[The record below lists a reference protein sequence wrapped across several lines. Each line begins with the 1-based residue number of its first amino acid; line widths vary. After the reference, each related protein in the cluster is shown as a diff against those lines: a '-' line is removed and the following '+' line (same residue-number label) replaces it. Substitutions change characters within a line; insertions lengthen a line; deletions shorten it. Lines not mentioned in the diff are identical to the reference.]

1 MERISYLLQIIIDYM
16 LNNNLNIDKAT
27 FFTVII
33 GQITI
38 YGILLTFYQFVAAYQ
53 GNQKAAIR
61 YLGVNIIEYSVR
73 KNISA
78 FNNIVSR
85 KVFGVIF
92 VMEILYKPFIT
103 IYGDMLQAETI
114 CVINYFWFLFVIFY
128 FVVFVF
134 LFFQC
139 TRSIIIIK
147 LSSDRK
153 TNESLVRDINKEFL
167 KKTVKERISQKAIDL
182 LSLDFAYLR
191 HAIQIDD
198 NGELQSRYNRLIQL
212 IFTGYIERKQYEIS
226 NIEKRGRILRNQV
239 PWIYNSN
246 CEVHLLQEV
255 IDQIYFQLDEQNVR
269 SILNFYID
277 LIRLNLMRAKLA
289 EYSKISFNRYDD
301 LSSKVEKKVF
311 VVSAWKDVMLK
322 LYKKLSDEKKQELI
336 YRLQSDINQEQ
347 YCKECIKDLIRVE
360 IDCIFSGNREQ
371 KDFVKIFGQI
381 IKDESFN
388 DFCSQIIRDKIIYYN
403 RVDAGEIIGQLSEKN
418 CTYLFSYI
426 VLYYSIYRFRFE
438 WEYININ
445 VLRSLWKQHSS
456 MQDDAEEV
464 IKKIRNSNIGH
475 RFEEKMYFKFVEYIN
490 ASVAGELFN
499 MAYNDKILDVFYVWV
514 IKTSIINQDDLMYS
528 IYKDNLDID
537 IQIEIINE
545 LSKHDELMG
554 CESIYNWVQYMRY
567 R

>member
-1 MERISYLLQIIIDYM
+1 M

>member
-1 MERISYLLQIIIDYM
+1 M

-371 KDFVKIFGQI
+371 KDGQI